1 MEPGR
6 NMFRRKFY
14 TSYIIVRYKLQHARR
29 MQEKNPTQ
37 IIIFS
42 IIIFI
47 QLSDNNTRPW
57 FT

>member
-1 MEPGR
+1 
-6 NMFRRKFY
+6 
-14 TSYIIVRYKLQHARR
+14 

-37 IIIFS
+37 IIIIS